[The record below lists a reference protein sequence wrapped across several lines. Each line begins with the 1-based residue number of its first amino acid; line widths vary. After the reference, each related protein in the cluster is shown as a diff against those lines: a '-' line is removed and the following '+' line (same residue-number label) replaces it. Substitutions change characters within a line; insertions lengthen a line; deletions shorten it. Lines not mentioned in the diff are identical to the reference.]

1 MKIHVIAPPR
11 CGATAYSK
19 QISID
24 NNLEFVN
31 EPYQFDFINNPITLE
46 HEGITLGGGN
56 KIIDDYVIHSIGSH
70 YFVNS
75 RNKKITE
82 ELILIERQD
91 KWAQLL
97 SYVIMMTSA
106 PSTRKIHNLIFA
118 EPQDITVDTK
128 FLNYMLYEWSIFD
141 LLKKTL
147 SDYKH
152 LYYEDIRYDDHIG
165 FTKNCGYEN
174 IRITNIDIVKHY
186 FTLYQDSN

>member
-19 QISID
+19 QVSID

-31 EPYQFDFINNPITLE
+31 EPYQFDFINHPIMLDTSNV
-46 HEGITLGGGN
+46 TLGGGN
-56 KIIDDYVIHSIGSH
+56 KIIDDYVIHSIGSQ
-70 YFVNS
+70 YFVNA

-91 KWAQLL
+91 KWEQLL
-97 SYVIMMTSA
+97 SYVIMMSLA
-106 PSTRKIHNLIFA
+106 PSTRKIHNLIIT
-118 EPQDITVDTK
+118 EPRNITVDTK

-152 LYYEDIRYDDHIG
+152 LYYEDIQYGDHIG
-165 FTKNCGYEN
+165 FTKNRGYEN
-174 IRITNIDIVKHY
+174 ISITNIDVVKHY
-186 FTLYQDSN
+186 FTLYQGSN